1 MSSEPQLPD
10 PQLSATPLIDV
21 MLVLLIMLIITLPIA
36 THAVK
41 LNLPQGAAGPTP
53 PAVRLEIMYRGEL
66 YWNGQ
71 FVASSDEL
79 ASKLAALAG
88 QKNPPM
94 LQVRPEKRAPYQYV
108 AEVLAAAQRLRVEKM
123 SVLPVADL

>member
-1 MSSEPQLPD
+1 MSNEPQLPES
-10 PQLSATPLIDV
+10 QLSATPLIDV
-21 MLVLLIMLIITLPIA
+21 MLVLLIMLIMTLPIA

-53 PAVRLEIMYRGEL
+53 PTVKLEIMYRGEL

-71 FVASSDEL
+71 HIASTDEL

-108 AEVLAAAQRLRVEKM
+108 AEVLAAAQRLHVEKM

>member
-21 MLVLLIMLIITLPIA
+21 LLVLLIMLIMTLPIA

-41 LNLPQGAAGPTP
+41 LNLPQGAAGPAP
-53 PAVRLEIMYRGEL
+53 PTVKLEIMFRGEL
-66 YWNGQ
+66 YWNGEH
-71 FVASSDEL
+71 VGSLEAL
-79 ASKLAALAG
+79 TPKLAALAS

-94 LQVRPEKRAPYQYV
+94 LQVRPEKRAAYQYV
-108 AEVLAAAQRLRVEKM
+108 AEVLAAAQRLHVQKL
-123 SVLPVADL
+123 SVLPVADS

>member
-1 MSSEPQLPD
+1 MSNELQLPD

-21 MLVLLIMLIITLPIA
+21 MLVLLIMLIMTLPIA
-36 THAVK
+36 TNGIK

-53 PAVRLEIMYRGEL
+53 PTIRLEIMYRGEL

-71 FVASSDEL
+71 HVGSLEEL
-79 ASKLAALAG
+79 TPKLAALAG
-88 QKNPPM
+88 QKNPPL
-94 LQVRPEKRAPYQYV
+94 LQVRPEKRVAYQHV
-108 AEVLAAAQRLRVEKM
+108 AEVLAAAQRLHVEKM

>member
-1 MSSEPQLPD
+1 MSNELQLPD

-21 MLVLLIMLIITLPIA
+21 MLVLLIMLIMTLPIA
-36 THAVK
+36 THGVK

-53 PAVRLEIMYRGEL
+53 PTIRLEIMYRGEL

-71 FVASSDEL
+71 HVGSLEEL
-79 ASKLAALAG
+79 TPKLAALAR
-88 QKNPPM
+88 QKNPPL
-94 LQVRPEKRAPYQYV
+94 LQVRPEKRVAYQHV
-108 AEVLAAAQRLRVEKM
+108 AEVLAAAQRLRVERM

>member
-1 MSSEPQLPD
+1 MSSELQLPD

-21 MLVLLIMLIITLPIA
+21 MLVLLIMLILTLPIA

-53 PAVRLEIMYRGEL
+53 PAVQLEIMYRGEL

-71 FVASSDEL
+71 HIASTEEL
-79 ASKLAALAG
+79 ASKLVALAG

-94 LQVRPEKRAPYQYV
+94 LQVRAEKRAPYQYV
-108 AEVLAAAQRLRVEKM
+108 AEVLAAAQRLHVVKM
-123 SVLPVADL
+123 SVLPVADP

>member
-21 MLVLLIMLIITLPIA
+21 MLVLLIMLIMTLPIA
-36 THAVK
+36 THAVR
-41 LNLPQGAAGPTP
+41 LELPQGAAGPTP
-53 PAVRLEIMYRGEL
+53 PTVQLEIMYRGEL
-66 YWNGQ
+66 YWNGEH
-71 FVASSDEL
+71 VASTDEL

-108 AEVLAAAQRLRVEKM
+108 AEVLAAAQRLHVQKM

>member
-1 MSSEPQLPD
+1 MSNEPQLPES
-10 PQLSATPLIDV
+10 QLSATPLIDV
-21 MLVLLIMLIITLPIA
+21 MLVLLIMLIMTLPIA

-53 PAVRLEIMYRGEL
+53 PAVQLEIMYRGEL

-71 FVASSDEL
+71 HIASTDAL

-94 LQVRPEKRAPYQYV
+94 LQVRPEKRTRYEYV
-108 AEVLAAAQRLRVEKM
+108 VEVLAAAQRLHVQKM

>member
-21 MLVLLIMLIITLPIA
+21 MLVLLIMLIFTLPIA

-41 LNLPQGAAGPTP
+41 LELPRGTAGPTP
-53 PAVRLEIMYRGEL
+53 PAVQLEIMYRGEL

-71 FVASSDEL
+71 FVASIDEL

-108 AEVLAAAQRLRVEKM
+108 AEVLAAAQRLHVEKM

>member
-10 PQLSATPLIDV
+10 AELSATPLIDV
-21 MLVLLIMLIITLPIA
+21 MLVLLIMLIFTLPIA

-41 LNLPQGAAGPTP
+41 LDLPQGAAGPTP
-53 PAVRLEIMYRGEL
+53 PTVRLEIMYRGEL

-71 FVASSDEL
+71 HVGSLEEL
-79 ASKLAALAG
+79 TPKLAALAG
-88 QKNPPM
+88 QKNPPL
-94 LQVRPEKRAPYQYV
+94 LQVRPEKRVAYQHV
-108 AEVLAAAQRLRVEKM
+108 AEVLAAAQRLHVERM

>member
-53 PAVRLEIMYRGEL
+53 PAVQLEIMYRGEL
-66 YWNGQ
+66 YWNGEHI
-71 FVASSDEL
+71 ASTDEL

-108 AEVLAAAQRLRVEKM
+108 AEVLAAAQRLHVEKM

>member
-1 MSSEPQLPD
+1 MSSEPQLPV
-10 PQLSATPLIDV
+10 AEMNTTPLIDV
-21 MLVLLIMLIITLPIA
+21 MLVLLVMLIMTVPIA

-53 PAVRLEIMYRGEL
+53 PTIRLEIMYRGEL

-71 FVASSDEL
+71 HVGSLEEL
-79 ASKLAALAG
+79 LPKLAALAG

-94 LQVRPEKRAPYQYV
+94 LQVRPEKRVAYQHV
-108 AEVLAAAQRLRVEKM
+108 AEVLAAAQRLHVEKL